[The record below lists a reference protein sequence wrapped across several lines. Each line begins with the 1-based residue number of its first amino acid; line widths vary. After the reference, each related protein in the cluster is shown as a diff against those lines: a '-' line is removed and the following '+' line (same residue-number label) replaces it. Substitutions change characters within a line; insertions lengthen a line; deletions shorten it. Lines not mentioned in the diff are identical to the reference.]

1 MFPGATVTIDLTGK
15 IPDDADRVKVTR
27 IILDSRNQESINF
40 WKSNLQNNVY
50 DYDGLKSILSHNNIA
65 YSEDEETIELPLVYN
80 TKIGSFQIISDP
92 ETHAGQDGIF
102 YKLDTLSYK
111 NIDVTTDTQFNN
123 GLLNIGD

>member
-15 IPDDADRVKVTR
+15 IPDDADRVKVSR
-27 IILDSRNQESINF
+27 IILDSRNQETVNF
-40 WKSNLQNNVY
+40 WKSNLQNNTY
-50 DYDGLKSILSHNNIA
+50 DYDGLKSILSYNNIP
-65 YSEDEETIELPLVYN
+65 YSEDEETIELPFVHN

-92 ETHAGQDGIF
+92 ETHIGQDGIF

-111 NIDVTTDTQFNN
+111 NIDVTTDTQSNN